1 MIISHLKK
9 EKTLKDSGCC
19 VVFLG
24 GMMPV
29 KLTFYSYPI
38 LFSCKWDGWE
48 QGGGMHQSIQ
58 PSISFPLRGLDSS
71 GGTEVIRLQIIPHIQ
86 QKALQTAK
94 QGINLSCRLKLI
106 HKISSS
112 TSCLLCGTFP
122 KTPEASPPLLSQ
134 WTQLPLSN
142 MAFVVRNNVEGGQH
156 SSAILAWRSNFHTW
170 CASWKPSFSL
180 FYFLF
185 PLLSTPQNQ
194 SGTQTGERF
203 LANAMSSNTLSLRI
217 SLSQMQMCCIISL
230 ASRLFRLEKCVLIN
244 VGNSK
249 KEVSEK
255 VRLNQTKKPA
265 HIVVSRSRLL
275 NKEGVKLLT
284 IDVIKNT
291 WSKVYKECAKCSW
304 RASPGLLGEQTYLYS
319 LIWCPGCLCCCSI

>member
-185 PLLSTPQNQ
+185 PLLSTPPKPEWHANRRKISRQRNVFQ
-194 SGTQTGERF
+194 HFVSAHISEPNANVLHY
-203 LANAMSSNTLSLRI
+203 LARLSLI
-217 SLSQMQMCCIISL
+217 
-230 ASRLFRLEKCVLIN
+230 
-244 VGNSK
+244 
-249 KEVSEK
+249 
-255 VRLNQTKKPA
+255 
-265 HIVVSRSRLL
+265 
-275 NKEGVKLLT
+275 
-284 IDVIKNT
+284 
-291 WSKVYKECAKCSW
+291 
-304 RASPGLLGEQTYLYS
+304 SPGKM
-319 LIWCPGCLCCCSI
+319 CLDQCGQL

>member
-1 MIISHLKK
+1 MGTRGRDAAIHSAIH
-9 EKTLKDSGCC
+9 
-19 VVFLG
+19 F
-24 GMMPV
+24 
-29 KLTFYSYPI
+29 I
-38 LFSCKWDGWE
+38 
-48 QGGGMHQSIQ
+48 
-58 PSISFPLRGLDSS
+58 PLRGLDSS

-112 TSCLLCGTFP
+112 ISCLLRGTFP

-170 CASWKPSFSL
+170 CASCKPSFSL

-185 PLLSTPQNQ
+185 PLPSTPPNQ
-194 SGTQTGERF
+194 CGTQTGERF
-203 LANAMSSNTLSLRI
+203 LANAILQCLPTLCLCAYLWAKCKCAA
-217 SLSQMQMCCIISL
+217 LSRSPL
-230 ASRLFRLEKCVLIN
+230 AYFAWKN
-244 VGNSK
+244 VSWSVWATLK
-249 KEVSEK
+249 KRCQKK

-275 NKEGVKLLT
+275 NKEGVKLLA

-304 RASPGLLGEQTYLYS
+304 RATPGLLGEQMYLYS
-319 LIWCPGCLCCCSI
+319 LI